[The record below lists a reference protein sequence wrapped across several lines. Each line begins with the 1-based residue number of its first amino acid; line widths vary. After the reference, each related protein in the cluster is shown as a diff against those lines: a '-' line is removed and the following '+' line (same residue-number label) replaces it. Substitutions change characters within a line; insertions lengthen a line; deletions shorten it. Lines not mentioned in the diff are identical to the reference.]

1 MAHIYRNS
9 DERSNSGSDSEDSL
23 KNINIDL
30 YILNEKNKYIDEKF
44 INDIFKKYKIKY
56 KIQDLY
62 TFQRALIHT
71 SYLIIDDKLDKQTSK
86 RFSYI
91 KEKEIDPINDPS
103 LAIPLQTNSYE
114 RLEFL
119 GDSIIR
125 SVLSDYLFHRY
136 KNQDEGFMTKLRTKI
151 ENGESLAKLTQILGL
166 NEFIIIS
173 RLTEAKEGREKNVSI
188 LEDVF
193 ESFIGALFVEAG
205 YELCKK
211 FIIRVVEDDID
222 IADLLYHD
230 NNYKDML
237 LRHYHQQK
245 WTDPKYG
252 TLTQSGPDSKRE
264 FTMFV
269 KGNDGQILGVGSGP
283 SKKKGEQEAA
293 KQALIKLQVLNDGD
307 SDSESELEYVMSGSE
322 SDSDSDDY
330 EYAGTDSD

>member
-1 MAHIYRNS
+1 MTHRNS
-9 DERSNSGSDSEDSL
+9 DDRSSSGSDSEDSL
-23 KNINIDL
+23 RNIDIDL

-56 KIQDLY
+56 KIKNLS

-71 SYLIIDDKLDKQTSK
+71 SYLIIDNKLDKQTRK

-91 KEKEIDPINDPS
+91 KEKEIEPIDDPKKA
-103 LAIPLQTNSYE
+103 LPLQTNSYE

-119 GDSIIR
+119 GDSVIR
-125 SVLSDYLFHRY
+125 TVLSDYLFHRY

-151 ENGESLAKLTQILGL
+151 ENGESLAKLTKILGL
-166 NEFIIIS
+166 NEFVVIS
-173 RLTEAKEGREKNVSI
+173 RLTEAKEGREKNISI

-193 ESFIGALFVEAG
+193 ESFIGALFIEAG
-205 YELCKK
+205 FELCNK
-211 FIIRVVEDDID
+211 FIIKVVEDSID

-252 TLTQSGPDSKRE
+252 TLTQSGPDAKRE
-264 FTMFV
+264 FTMYV

-293 KQALIKLQVLNDGD
+293 RQALIKLKVLNDGD
-307 SDSESELEYVMSGSE
+307 SDSESEPEYEM
-322 SDSDSDDY
+322 SDSDSSSDEY
-330 EYAGTDSD
+330 EYIGTESD